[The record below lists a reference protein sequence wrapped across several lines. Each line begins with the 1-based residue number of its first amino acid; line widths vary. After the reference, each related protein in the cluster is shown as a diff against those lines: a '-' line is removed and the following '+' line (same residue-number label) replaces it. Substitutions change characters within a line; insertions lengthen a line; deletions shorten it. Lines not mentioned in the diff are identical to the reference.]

1 MPTLINRQTQVAE
14 NVPAEVAAES
24 FLTGTH
30 NLPMGGRVAL
40 NDPTGEPINVDASE
54 VYEAIKNGYSFAS
67 DEQIKDEAMQAKY
80 GEGVGNAA
88 RAFGEAAA
96 SAASF
101 GAYDVLAP
109 KTGLTT
115 EEAIRETR
123 ERSPISSGLGSA
135 TGVLATLAIPGSPV
149 ARVAKVG
156 QAVEK
161 GVASAIGQTASKVL
175 ARGVPAAAGS
185 AVEGLVY
192 GAGQAVSESALGD
205 QDLISEKTAAQIGMS
220 GLLGGAIGG
229 ALGLGAGALG
239 GVLPKGA
246 KAKAAARAEQE
257 AATAGIQ
264 TPTNP
269 ASLINSIDEMNVTE
283 NARKGIVEGLSQ
295 RKANAD
301 DIIKAAEDIG
311 APVMEGQI
319 SASKHVQDMENLLQ
333 NSPTPIGVARK
344 QMAADGYAAAERAVV
359 NSFGDPVEQSL
370 AQVGDSVKGTL
381 KSKIESQYEPI
392 EALYKQVSAIG
403 QAVPV
408 NKAGLAELKT
418 GLNELKSTA
427 GLEESYLIRRM
438 SKTLEEAQSVEQLRA
453 FKTSMNNNKNPT
465 TKFMRG
471 RIAELIDNL
480 EENSILTAAK
490 KASVDDALVKKYFD
504 AHTQARAGY
513 RAFKQDLEE
522 LGAVLGKKRIYGKQ
536 DFLDFI
542 DDLEPEKLT
551 DKLFAKKNSNFLKF
565 FKEKFPEE
573 MQQVLSYQ
581 KSKLLNASMKDGV
594 VNVNS
599 VMRNLDKLE
608 PEVKSMMFTP
618 AELSKIKSAK
628 TYMESLPGPINP
640 SGTSK
645 SEAYRRFL
653 SNPISAATET
663 ARDLG
668 VQAVLTRAINIADP
682 ATARGVQ
689 TLIGLER
696 LANKTSKA
704 ITAGTKAVFSNTG
717 SAYLGSQLA
726 KPEKKKRSDRVSFD
740 EDGEDVERTYK
751 VRADRVAK
759 FVADPAGAIDRM
771 EQATASIYP
780 TAPGVTG
787 SMYNTATR
795 AMTFLDSKIP
805 RSPVPTKPLSPQWIP
820 SKAEIGVFNRYYDV
834 VEDPLV
840 VLQQVKEG
848 TLTSES
854 LEALTTVYPKL
865 YQSMREEFVERITET
880 NGKIPYQT
888 KMMLSMF
895 LGEDLD
901 DSTTSESI
909 AANQMAYAAKPD
921 QPQPGQAVNPTVGGA
936 KNLDSAG
943 RALTPMQKT
952 AMRGA

>member
-1 MPTLINRQTQVAE
+1 MPKLINRQTQVAE

-67 DEQIKDEAMQAKY
+67 DEQIQDEAMQAKY

-96 SAASF
+96 SAATF

-109 KTGLTT
+109 KTGLTS

-185 AVEGLVY
+185 AVEGLAY
-192 GAGQAVSESALGD
+192 GTGQAVSEAALGD

-229 ALGLGAGALG
+229 VLGLGSGVVG

-246 KAKAAARAEQE
+246 RAKAAARAEQE
-257 AATAGIQ
+257 AATGGISY
-264 TPTNP
+264 PSNP
-269 ASLINSIDEMNVTE
+269 ASMAGSIDEMNVSE
-283 NARKGIVEGLSQ
+283 NVRKNILEGLSQ
-295 RKANAD
+295 QKKNAPE
-301 DIIKAAEDIG
+301 IISAAEDIG
-311 APVMEGQI
+311 APVLEEML
-319 SASKHVQDMENLLQ
+319 SASSHIHTMGKILQ
-333 NSPTPIGVARK
+333 TAGTPIGIAR
-344 QMAADGYAAAERAVV
+344 QELAYAGREAAEKAVV
-359 NSFGDPVEQSL
+359 NSFGEITEKSL
-370 AQVGDSVKGTL
+370 ADVGEAVKGTL
-381 KSKIESQYEPI
+381 KSKIDAEYEPI

-408 NKAGLAELKT
+408 NKAGLAELKQ
-418 GLNELKSTA
+418 GLKDLKATA

-438 SKTLEEAQSVEQLRA
+438 SKTLEEAGSVEQLRA

-465 TKFMRG
+465 TRFMRG
-471 RIAELIDNL
+471 RIADLIDSL

-504 AHTQARAGY
+504 AHSQAKAGY

-522 LGAVLGKKRIYGKQ
+522 LGTVLGKKRIYGKQ

-542 DDLEPEKLT
+542 EDLEPEKLT
-551 DKLFAKKNSNFLKF
+551 NKLFAKNNSNFLKF
-565 FKEKFPEE
+565 FQEKFPEE

-581 KSKLLNASMKDGV
+581 KSKLIKGATTDAV
-594 VNVNS
+594 VDVNK
-599 VMRNLDKLE
+599 VLKALDKLE
-608 PEVKSMMFTP
+608 PELKSMMFTP
-618 AELSKIKSAK
+618 EELKKIGSAK
-628 TYMESLPGPINP
+628 TYMDAMKKSIGDLGSP
-640 SGTSK
+640 TSK
-645 SEAYRRFL
+645 YESYKRLF
-653 SNPISAATET
+653 SNPFSFAAET
-663 ARDLG
+663 ARDFG
-668 VQAVLTRAINIADP
+668 IQSAINLTADP
-682 ATARGVQ
+682 ATARAVK
-689 TLIGLER
+689 TLAGLER
-696 LANKTSKA
+696 LANKTSNA
-704 ITAGTKAVFSNTG
+704 ITSGTKAVFSNTG

-726 KPEKKKRSDRVSFD
+726 RPKREKSDRVSFD
-740 EDGEDVERTYK
+740 ESGEDVEKTYK
-751 VRADRVAK
+751 VRADRVAN

-840 VLQQVKEG
+840 ILKQVKQG

-854 LEALTTVYPKL
+854 LEALTVVYPKL
-865 YQSMREEFVERITET
+865 YQSMREEFVERIAET

-895 LGEDLD
+895 MGEDLD
-901 DSTTSESI
+901 DSTTSEAI

-921 QPQPGQAVNPTVGGA
+921 QAEPGQGVNPTVGGA
-936 KNLDSAG
+936 KNLNAAD